1 VIEIVSADRCTAC
14 GICVR
19 ICPTDVFR
27 GEVGEV
33 PVIAHQDECQTC
45 SLCELNCPADAL
57 FVAPLATP
65 APEGSPWRDEAA
77 IAEAGLFG
85 RYRELEGWGP
95 GRTPAAS
102 QADAGWLSGRR
113 GGNAVVLIPP
123 PPPGVYPAPGEEVD
137 RQSLPVAFPDADH

>member
-1 VIEIVSADRCTAC
+1 MIEIVDAGRCTGC

-19 ICPTDVFR
+19 VCPTDVFR

-57 FVAPLATP
+57 FVAPLAAP
-65 APEGSPWRDEAA
+65 AHEGSRFRDPGAV
-77 IAEAGLFG
+77 AGLLG

-102 QADAGWLSGRR
+102 RTDFRWLAPR
-113 GGNAVVLIPP
+113 GGTGTAALLIPP
-123 PPPGVYPAPGEEVD
+123 PPPGVYAAPGEEVD
-137 RQSLPVAFPDADH
+137 PQSLPIPFPDAP

>member
-1 VIEIVSADRCTAC
+1 VIEVVSADRCTGC
-14 GICVR
+14 GICVKV
-19 ICPTDVFR
+19 CPTDVFR

-45 SLCELNCPADAL
+45 SLCEVHCPADAL
-57 FVAPLATP
+57 FVAPLVTP

-77 IAEAGLFG
+77 VTAAGLFG

-95 GRTPAAS
+95 GRTPSSSRAAPW
-102 QADAGWLSGRR
+102 AGSRNG
-113 GGNAVVLIPP
+113 AAPTVLIPT

-137 RQSLPVAFPDADH
+137 RAALPVAFPDADH